1 MIFRKYVTKRRSSVK
16 LMFWPRESQ
25 VVFLCRFFESNFMD
39 LHLHWCPYRRS
50 GKVTGGRRRKFY
62 LFSSFTQNH
71 CHLCIQTNTIW
82 TCADV
87 WLFNMDT
94 SIPCA
99 WIRSDYLSL
108 SYETIHHILTGLVIR
123 SIFSKPPQRHSNMC
137 LMYVCLS
144 VVVKK
149 KPGLTHVT
157 SKYAEE
163 IKKQREDKRNRK
175 AGTQEETQH
184 SNRSPLFISR
194 SQIEELQFYLPT
206 SRFFYQ
212 NWSILT
218 LAGSS
223 SRDRKPKIKIHKG

>member
-1 MIFRKYVTKRRSSVK
+1 MIFRKYITKRRSSVK

-123 SIFSKPPQRHSNMC
+123 SIFSKPYNVTPTTTQQHVFD
-137 LMYVCLS
+137 VCVLKCGS
-144 VVVKK
+144 KEKTGVDTCYFQICWRNKK
-149 KPGLTHVT
+149 
-157 SKYAEE
+157 AEG
-163 IKKQREDKRNRK
+163 R
-175 AGTQEETQH
+175 
-184 SNRSPLFISR
+184 
-194 SQIEELQFYLPT
+194 
-206 SRFFYQ
+206 
-212 NWSILT
+212 
-218 LAGSS
+218 
-223 SRDRKPKIKIHKG
+223 